1 MTHLSP
7 EGRAP
12 FFHPPELTKDLAP
25 EGNRSGHFLGQV
37 LSTHLGIDTLFPGH
51 SLQLDSFGFD
61 PCGYSANGLI
71 TRQNQGDGQ
80 DHGSS
85 ASSYFTIHTTPEEDF
100 SYSSFETNLGFDS
113 TPEGRQALQSL
124 IRRVVSIFQP
134 GRLSVT
140 LFVSTPD
147 ITKVADVEA
156 NKAVWET
163 ISKDLLGKKY
173 VRRDRI
179 GYEFA
184 DYDLLFGCYQ
194 NVGFEERAA
203 GEDDVV
209 RAELVVE

>member
-12 FFHPPELTKDLAP
+12 FFHPPELTSKDISP
-25 EGNRSGHFLGQV
+25 EGNRSGHFLGKE
-37 LSTHLGIDTLFPGH
+37 LSTYLGIDNLFPEH
-51 SLQLDSFGFD
+51 TLQLDSFGFD

-71 TRQNQGDGQ
+71 TRQGP
-80 DHGSS
+80 SPTK
-85 ASSYFTIHTTPEEDF
+85 SSYFTIHTTPEEDF
-100 SYSSFETNLGFDS
+100 SYSSFETNVDFDTTS
-113 TPEGRQALQSL
+113 QGRQALQSL

-147 ITKVADVEA
+147 VTTLAEVEA

-163 ISKDLLGKKY
+163 ISKDLLGKEY

-194 NVGFEERAA
+194 NVAFKERRS
-203 GEDDVV
+203 VV
-209 RAELVVE
+209 DGAMR